1 MLSSG
6 NLLACRPLAM
16 RERSRILHPMNILTA
31 DRQIAVLKAL
41 VEGNSLRAT
50 ARMPGVARQTV
61 ANLLRDVGSHCKNHH
76 DRFVMDVKAE
86 RIQADEI
93 WSFCA
98 KKEKNALPFEKARGE
113 GDCWT
118 WVAMDPDSKPVV
130 SYKVGSR
137 SGGVARAF
145 MLDLADR
152 LANRVQLT
160 TDALNQ
166 YLGAVEEAFGWN
178 GVDYGRLIKIFGATT
193 AAAGRYSP
201 ARLVRTEKET
211 IMENPDYSELSTSHV
226 ERQNLTMRM
235 QMRRFTRLT
244 NAFSKKVE
252 FHLYAV
258 ALHYTYYNYVRPHG
272 TLSEE
277 QGKPT
282 TPAMAAGLSERVWS
296 FADILNLLQSN

>member
-1 MLSSG
+1 
-6 NLLACRPLAM
+6 
-16 RERSRILHPMNILTA
+16 MNILTA
-31 DRQIAVLKAL
+31 DKRAAVLRAL

-50 ARMPGVARQTV
+50 ARMTGVARQTV

-76 DRFVMDVKAE
+76 DRMVMNVKAE

-98 KKEKNALPFEKARGE
+98 KKEKNANADEKARGE

-118 WVAMDPDSKPVV
+118 WVAIDPDSKLVV

-137 SGGVARAF
+137 SGGVAHAF
-145 MLDLADR
+145 MCDLADR

-166 YLGAVEEAFGWN
+166 YLGAVEDAFGWN
-178 GVDYGRLIKIFGATT
+178 GVDYGRLIKIFGASTV
-193 AAAGRYSP
+193 ALGRYSP
-201 ARLVRTEKET
+201 AKLVRTEKET
-211 IMENPDYSELSTSHV
+211 IMGNPDYDLLSTSHV

-235 QMRRFTRLT
+235 QMRRFTRRT
-244 NAFSKKVE
+244 NGFSKKVE

-272 TLSEE
+272 TLSKE
-277 QGKPT
+277 Q
-282 TPAMAAGLSERVWS
+282 
-296 FADILNLLQSN
+296 

>member
-1 MLSSG
+1 MNTLDRTTQ
-6 NLLACRPLAM
+6 AA
-16 RERSRILHPMNILTA
+16 IL
-31 DRQIAVLKAL
+31 RAL

-50 ARMPGVARQTV
+50 ARICGVDRETV
-61 ANLLRDVGSHCKNHH
+61 STLLKNVGAHCKNHH
-76 DRFVMDVKAE
+76 DRMVMNVKAE

-98 KKEKNALPFEKARGE
+98 KKEKNANDFEKARGE

-118 WVAMDPDSKPVV
+118 WVAIDPDSKLVV

-137 SGGVARAF
+137 SGGVAHEF
-145 MLDLADR
+145 MYDLADR

-166 YLGAVEEAFGWN
+166 YLGAVEDAFGWN
-178 GVDYGRLIKIFGATT
+178 GVDYGRLIKIFGASTV
-193 AAAGRYSP
+193 ALGKYSP

-211 IMENPDYSELSTSHV
+211 IMGNPDYDLLSTSHV

-252 FHLYAV
+252 YHLYAV
-258 ALHYTYYNYVRPHG
+258 ALHYTYYNYIRPHI
-272 TLSEE
+272 TLSKDA
-277 QGKPT
+277 GKPT
-282 TPAMAAGLSERVWS
+282 TPAMAAGLADKPWS
-296 FADILNLLQSN
+296 FADVLDLLQ